1 MADATPPPELAML
14 PARNAVAVSLTNRLG
29 EFAAQNV
36 QEEMHELRNLT
47 VKQSVVYLVVLRWFW
62 VLSAT
67 HLDLAAFLSV
77 CALVW
82 AFWETVANAVA
93 VVREANAEA
102 RAAGAPAG
110 LTDEAR
116 AAGITDEEWEEVA
129 AYFEAMDDYSDEGRL
144 FWSTRG
150 GPPRVKPADLA
161 AAALGGVAAY
171 VALVVPLAL

>member
-1 MADATPPPELAML
+1 MADAAPPPELAML

-102 RAAGAPAG
+102 RAAGAPPG

-116 AAGITDEEWEEVA
+116 AAGVTDEEWEA
-129 AYFEAMDDYSDEGRL
+129 FLDAMDDDSYETRL
-144 FWSTRG
+144 FMGTRG
-150 GPPRVKPADLA
+150 GPPMDSHADLA

-171 VALVVPLAL
+171 VALVVPLTL

>member
-1 MADATPPPELAML
+1 MAPSLDAT
-14 PARNAVAVSLTNRLG
+14 SLTNRLSVLV
-29 EFAAQNV
+29 ALKAR
-36 QEEMHELRNLT
+36 EEMQTLHNYSPFQVAVTSLILW
-47 VKQSVVYLVVLRWFW
+47 WFRK
-62 VLSAT
+62 LAER
-67 HLDLAAFLSV
+67 HLGLAAFLSV
-77 CALVW
+77 CAMVW
-82 AFWETVANAVA
+82 AFWEDVAEAVA
-93 VVREANAEA
+93 VVREV
-102 RAAGAPAG
+102 RAASRAARVPPG

-150 GPPRVKPADLA
+150 GPPRAKPADLA

>member
-1 MADATPPPELAML
+1 MP
-14 PARNAVAVSLTNRLG
+14 PARNAGAARRLR

-47 VKQSVVYLVVLRWFW
+47 VKQSVVYLVVLWWFW

-102 RAAGAPAG
+102 RAAGPPAG
-110 LTDEAR
+110 LSDEAR
-116 AAGITDEEWEEVA
+116 AAGVTDEEWEYA
-129 AYFEAMDDYSDEGRL
+129 LALQAMDDDSYDVRL
-144 FWSTRG
+144 FMSTRG
-150 GPPRVKPADLA
+150 GPPMDSHADLA